1 LFLRTTRGFS
11 AGRGAA
17 GGGFAANKIWEVPQ
31 VNLLGINSNLFTFKE
46 KELEWRYI
54 SQRS

>member
-1 LFLRTTRGFS
+1 MFLRHKRCFYV
-11 AGRGAA
+11 GRGEG

-46 KELEWRYI
+46 KELE
-54 SQRS
+54 